1 MQAREAIGQSALAAA
16 QAPADRLLFDGG
28 GEIAAQLGIAR
39 PLRPGLA
46 EQTIGAVPR
55 ETNRLRQL
63 APHHRAVR
71 ATGPRAPDRLAGR
84 FDGSIAGDAT
94 AAALKT
100 IGSMVNQQATVMTFN
115 DALLLM
121 SMVFF
126 GALLLMPL
134 IRKPKQAVA
143 DAH

>member
-1 MQAREAIGQSALAAA
+1 
-16 QAPADRLLFDGG
+16 
-28 GEIAAQLGIAR
+28 
-39 PLRPGLA
+39 
-46 EQTIGAVPR
+46 
-55 ETNRLRQL
+55 
-63 APHHRAVR
+63 
-71 ATGPRAPDRLAGR
+71 
-84 FDGSIAGDAT
+84 
-94 AAALKT
+94 
-100 IGSMVNQQATVMTFN
+100 MVNQQATVMTFN